1 MSDIYGIAKSGLK
14 AYKEGLAT
22 TGQNIAN
29 VGNEGYARRE
39 APISE
44 VTSSKDVLQVSNTA
58 GFGVRVDGIT
68 RAFDQFIDTQL
79 QSAASN
85 FSFSTSQATV
95 LNQLETVVRPAEGSV
110 SQKIQELF
118 SSLNSVAQDPSD
130 LASRHVA
137 ANASMALV
145 NSITTVANGISDLR
159 TFVSQD
165 LESNVGQVNNV
176 LDQLANIQNQLL
188 GISSNN
194 RGPNELL
201 DKRDALLNDLSELMD
216 ISVAYESNGLLEV
229 NAGTFGQGQSLISG
243 VQVSKLE
250 VQKVEGTSKIF
261 MRSANGNGLSKI
273 QVQAGKIAGNMASD
287 FTLVETKSA
296 LDQLS
301 RKLVSEFNEA
311 HTFGV
316 DLNGEIGG
324 EFFSLDGIKVE
335 KQNSV
340 PSSSQINLSGKTEK
354 FLGQNLEIDFSAAEE
369 TWTLKNDRGDELGK
383 FVDFLDYEG
392 LQINISGAGALGDK
406 FVINFTEGLSE
417 NLSFQL
423 EDGRQIAASAYY
435 LVESD
440 PLNTSSARVSISRFD
455 SADPG
460 VAPVLNEIFEAQ
472 RNSANPIDFLSNGAQ
487 STNGALGVLNNVDD
501 LNNLTSIK
509 TQSKLQFSENISS
522 LDTSTQLV
530 IKLDNVDRIF
540 NLGDLSSSID
550 NYKVLADYLNTGV
563 IRSDDADALSF
574 ADLGLFAGGN
584 VSTLSVTSASL
595 PSSSSYPTMESGTFG
610 SSTGILIPAQPENA
624 EIQIFTREGVQL
636 AGRPLSE
643 AEITSYISFEN
654 GFSRNAEYRSDYLSN
669 DLSDTYIGASV
680 SRKTA
685 DGNHLASLSSL
696 GLASSADSNL
706 SVAAMAGFPVSRP
719 IMSDPLTIT
728 NDVGGSYTF
737 QPEAGMMA
745 GNIAESLEKGI
756 SQLGLS
762 ASASNRL
769 EMFNIADGTLTFDL
783 LGDNSSA
790 VSISDT
796 VSGGETDDLV
806 SQINTFS
813 DVTGIQAY
821 TSGEGAI
828 ILQKLDGNDIIIKNV
843 VTANASTL
851 STRQID
857 EFGEVITTAAQGIPV
872 TVSSGN
878 YIVSGGQIKITSPS
892 ELQVTCGVNNL
903 TSQKSEFV
911 SSFIEKQ
918 FDLENK
924 KIDYKFDA
932 LPYVDLNSH
941 DQTGLI
947 GVAASSSYSFILSS
961 DNDNQSNSV
970 TVKPNSTDELTSEA
984 VAGALAS
991 ELRKASPQSNF
1002 VGNVFDFQD
1011 GFPADQSTLEFQL
1024 GEEKYFA
1031 VLNNKLS
1038 YTSEGSDVIIDGET
1052 FSQADALKQIVNASS
1067 FTISGP
1073 ENDRLAVGFEAHGA
1087 GFRLFAAAKDGVVS
1101 GHGIRLA
1108 DNNSAAQK
1116 SIFHL
1121 DHNTSGDTVTRI
1133 MGGEFD
1139 TTQGA
1144 QVNFAQVV
1152 AGSTI
1157 IDLSFDPGTDPKLTQ
1172 SADVAGISISLE
1184 DTGNNNG
1191 RIVVTVDQSTADLDV
1206 GLKATNNS
1214 ATFGILTSSSQ
1225 ITLESEGFSL
1235 INHDNER
1242 VTSTATV
1249 ESLANEVISVNG
1261 LAGEDLIV
1269 VAAGTGKISLLG
1281 DVNTKVNDLDPRE
1294 LKAIVSA
1301 TDSKQMEIFDMESG
1315 DFLGSR
1321 QISDTNDFLF
1331 RDFKWELTG
1340 NLANNDIFNVRTT
1353 TERLDD
1359 ASNLVQL
1366 MKLSDL
1372 STATGKGGYSQQYN
1386 DLVMDVGFNVRS
1398 SEQGLENAK
1407 LIYDV
1412 AADRKSSFS
1421 GVDLD
1426 TEATR
1431 LLEQQQAYQA
1441 LAKVLSTAKEMVDT
1455 LLRSM

>member
-29 VGNEGYARRE
+29 VGNAAYARRE
-39 APISE
+39 APVSE
-44 VTSSKDVLQVSNTA
+44 VTSGKDVLQVSNTA

-68 RAFDQFIDTQL
+68 RAFDQFIETQL
-79 QSAASN
+79 QSASSG
-85 FSFSTSQATV
+85 FSFSTAQATV

-176 LDQLANIQNQLL
+176 LDQLASIQNQLL

-201 DKRDALLNDLSELMD
+201 DKRDALLSDLSELMD
-216 ISVAYESNGLLEV
+216 ISVAYEANGLLEV

-250 VQKVEGTSKIF
+250 VQKVDDTSKIF
-261 MRSANGNGLSKI
+261 MRSANGDGLSKI

-301 RKLVSEFNEA
+301 RKLVREFNEA

-316 DLNGEIGG
+316 DLNGELGG
-324 EFFSLDGIKVE
+324 EFFSLDGVKVE

-340 PSSSQINLSGKTEK
+340 QSASQLNLSGDTEK
-354 FLGQNLEIDFSAAEE
+354 FLGQRLEIDFSAAEE
-369 TWTLKNDRGDELGK
+369 IWTLRNDRGNQLGK

-406 FVINFTEGLSE
+406 FVVNFTEGISE

-455 SADPG
+455 DADPG
-460 VAPVLNEIFEAQ
+460 VAPDLNEIFESQ

-487 STNGALGVLNNVDD
+487 STNGALGVIKNVDD

-509 TQSKLQFSENISS
+509 TQSKLQFSESISS

-530 IKLDNVDRIF
+530 IKLDNIDRAF
-540 NLGDLSSSID
+540 KLGDLSSSID
-550 NYKVLADYLNTGV
+550 NYKVLAEYLNTGV
-563 IRSDDADALSF
+563 IRSDDADAFSF

-584 VSTLSVTSASL
+584 LSTLSVTSASL
-595 PSSSSYPTMESGTFG
+595 PNFSSYPTMESGTFG
-610 SSTGILIPAQPENA
+610 SSTGILIPAQPGDA

-669 DLSDTYIGASV
+669 DLSDTYIGASI
-680 SRKTA
+680 SRKTT
-685 DGNHLASLSSL
+685 DGNHLASISSL

-706 SVAAMAGFPVSRP
+706 SVAAMAGFPVARP
-719 IMSDPLTIT
+719 IMTDPLIIT
-728 NDVGGSYTF
+728 NDVGASYTF
-737 QPEAGMMA
+737 QPQAGMMA

-769 EMFNIADGTLTFDL
+769 EIFNIDDGTLTFDL

-796 VSGGETDDLV
+796 IYGGETDDLV

-813 DVTGIQAY
+813 DVTGIKAH
-821 TSGEGAI
+821 TSGQGSI

-872 TVSSGN
+872 IVSSGN

-892 ELQVTCGVNNL
+892 EIQVTCGVNNL
-903 TSQKSEFV
+903 TSQKSEFL
-911 SSFIEKQ
+911 SSFVEKK
-918 FDLENK
+918 FDLENE
-924 KIDYKFDA
+924 KIDYKFTA
-932 LPYVDLNSH
+932 LPFVDLNAH

-947 GVAASSSYSFILSS
+947 GVAASSSYSFVLSS
-961 DNDNQSNSV
+961 DNENQSNSV
-970 TVKPNSTDELTSEA
+970 TVKPNAPGELTAEA
-984 VAGALAS
+984 IAGALAS

-1002 VGNVFDFQD
+1002 VGNAFDFQD

-1024 GEEKYFA
+1024 GEQKYFA

-1038 YTSEGSDVIIDGET
+1038 YTSEGSDVIIDGEI
-1052 FSQADALKQIVNASS
+1052 FSQVDALKQIVNASS

-1073 ENDRLAVGFEAHGA
+1073 ESDRLTVGFEAHGA
-1087 GFRLFAAAKDGVVS
+1087 GFRLYAAAKDGVVS

-1121 DHNTSGDTVTRI
+1121 DHNTSGDTVTKI
-1133 MGGEFD
+1133 ISGEFD
-1139 TTQGA
+1139 TTQAA
-1144 QVNFAQVV
+1144 QGNFAQVV
-1152 AGSTI
+1152 AGSTT
-1157 IDLSFDPGTDPKLTQ
+1157 IDLSFDPATDPKLTQ
-1172 SADVAGISISLE
+1172 SANVAGITISLE

-1191 RIVVTVDQSTADLDV
+1191 RIIVTVDQATADLDV

-1214 ATFGILTSSSQ
+1214 TTFGILTSSSQ
-1225 ITLESEGFSL
+1225 ITLESEGLS
-1235 INHDNER
+1235 ITNHDNGR

-1249 ESLANEVISVNG
+1249 ESLANEVISVDG

-1281 DVNTKVNDLDPRE
+1281 DVKTKVNDLNSRE
-1294 LKAIVSA
+1294 LRATVSA
-1301 TDSKQMEIFDMESG
+1301 TDLKQMEIFDMKSG

-1321 QISDTNDFLF
+1321 KISETNDFLF
-1331 RDFKWELTG
+1331 RDFKWELSG

-1372 STATGKGGYSQQYN
+1372 SPSTGKGGYSQQYN
-1386 DLVMDVGFNVRS
+1386 DLVIDVGFNVRS

-1407 LIYDV
+1407 LIFDV